1 MSSGVAEVE
10 LQFQAQQ
17 DQLRMTK
24 KERQRRLEDQIEA
37 AYEGARVIYDKAYGT
52 QNEKTV
58 RHTQAQDKHKS
69 AVYG

>member
-1 MSSGVAEVE
+1 MSSGIAEVE

-17 DQLRMTK
+17 DQLRLTK

-37 AYEGARVIYDKAYGT
+37 EYEGARVIYGKAYGT
-52 QNEKTV
+52 ENEKMV
-58 RHTQAQDKHKS
+58 RRAQAQDKHKS